1 MGHSQINVVY
11 TSWSQAKFEK
21 ESKQI
26 NIKQKLPSFY
36 DNQTIQALISMGGL
50 NYETHVS
57 RNGTVS
63 KLPEKLI
70 KV

>member
-26 NIKQKLPSFY
+26 NIRQKLSSFY
-36 DNQTIQALISMGGL
+36 DNQVMLALTNTEQL
-50 NYETHVS
+50 
-57 RNGTVS
+57 
-63 KLPEKLI
+63 KF
-70 KV
+70 